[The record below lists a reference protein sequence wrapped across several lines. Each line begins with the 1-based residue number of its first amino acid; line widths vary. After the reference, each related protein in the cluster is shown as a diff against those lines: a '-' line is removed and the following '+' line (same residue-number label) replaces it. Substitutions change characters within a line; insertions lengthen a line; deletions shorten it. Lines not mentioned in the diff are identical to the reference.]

1 MGKTKIKICGLKRPE
16 DIRIVN
22 RLKPDFVGF
31 VFAESKRKIDKKQAE
46 KLREALDP
54 DIPAVGVFVNEPI
67 QNVTELCRE
76 GIIQLVQLH
85 GNEDDCYI
93 EEIRKNLPDT
103 PLIKAVRVQ
112 SKEQILEAEKLDV
125 DYLLL
130 DTYVK
135 GQYGGSGTGFDK
147 ALIPKLTKPYFLAGG
162 SGCRKCKRKYFP
174 DAIRLQVDVSS
185 AVETDGVKDETK
197 IEEFIERV
205 RNHE

>member
-1 MGKTKIKICGLKRPE
+1 MTKMKLCGLSRPC
-16 DIRIVN
+16 DIEAAN
-22 RLKPDFVGF
+22 ELKPDYIGF
-31 VFAESKRKIDKKQAE
+31 VFASKSKRYVTYEKATELKKRLLPEIQ
-46 KLREALDP
+46 
-54 DIPAVGVFVNEPI
+54 AVGVFVNEPI

-162 SGCRKCKRKYFP
+162 L
-174 DAIRLQVDVSS
+174 DAENVNENISRCNSFAVDVSS

>member
-1 MGKTKIKICGLKRPE
+1 MLYRR
-16 DIRIVN
+16 D
-22 RLKPDFVGF
+22 
-31 VFAESKRKIDKKQAE
+31 Q
-46 KLREALDP
+46 
-54 DIPAVGVFVNEPI
+54 
-67 QNVTELCRE
+67 
-76 GIIQLVQLH
+76 
-85 GNEDDCYI
+85 
-93 EEIRKNLPDT
+93 DT

-135 GQYGGSGTGFDK
+135 GQYGGSGISFDK

-162 SGCRKCKRKYFP
+162 L
-174 DAIRLQVDVSS
+174 DAENVNENISRCNPFAVDVSS

>member
-1 MGKTKIKICGLKRPE
+1 M
-16 DIRIVN
+16 
-22 RLKPDFVGF
+22 
-31 VFAESKRKIDKKQAE
+31 
-46 KLREALDP
+46 
-54 DIPAVGVFVNEPI
+54 
-67 QNVTELCRE
+67 
-76 GIIQLVQLH
+76 
-85 GNEDDCYI
+85 
-93 EEIRKNLPDT
+93 
-103 PLIKAVRVQ
+103 Q

-162 SGCRKCKRKYFP
+162 L
-174 DAIRLQVDVSS
+174 DAENVNENISRYNPFAVDVSS
-185 AVETDGVKDETK
+185 AVETDGVKDETE

>member
-16 DIRIVN
+16 DIWIVN

-31 VFAESKRKIDKKQAE
+31 VFAESKRKIDNKQAE

-93 EEIRKNLPDT
+93 EEIRKNLP
-103 PLIKAVRVQ
+103 

-162 SGCRKCKRKYFP
+162 L
-174 DAIRLQVDVSS
+174 DAENVNENISRCNSFAVDVSS